1 MKGEE
6 KTGVSEVGTRNDRSQ
21 GTAESLC
28 HNRADT
34 RCATGNDEHSIISQS
49 KDLLPVV
56 RHCVMVELRGN
67 IDDSAHRVVGES
79 TNTFTESDDARG

>member
-6 KTGVSEVGTRNDRSQ
+6 KTGASEVGTRNDRSQ

-34 RCATGNDEHSIISQS
+34 RFATGNDEHSIISQS

-67 IDDSAHRVVGES
+67 IDDLAHGVVGES